1 MAELLVC
8 CDRLGE
14 MMLAE
19 DDKNELAC
27 KDLHHV
33 REQHIKDE
41 KARFKVRLPLSTLCK
56 GFSLPTGEFG
66 VLIVSV
72 LWLVWWV
79 SGGVARVP

>member
-1 MAELLVC
+1 
-8 CDRLGE
+8 

-41 KARFKVRLPLSTLCK
+41 KARFKVRLPIYPLTVLL
-56 GFSLPTGEFG
+56 FARRRFG
-66 VLIVSV
+66 VLIVGV
-72 LWLVWWV
+72 LWCVWWV